1 MRSLA
6 LASLAA
12 LFACAT
18 APKAPPPG
26 PKPFGDGQVVVLPPT
41 IDARASG
48 VDAAK
53 LKTALDDALAEESKT
68 LKKIEQ
74 PELDK
79 ALQKLDL
86 KLPKADR
93 SGIEVSPFLAAIGA
107 QYALFAVVDRA
118 ETTGVGAL
126 VGIIDSSGERAA
138 IWIPGG
144 PEAILAGVPR
154 VVGQVLQDLGASIT
168 PPVKY
173 PDGLVVEIT
182 ELGKGPRPRGTDRVK
197 VNYEGHLDSGF
208 VFDSTK
214 GKDPAVF
221 GLERVIICWNEGI
234 PKLRPGAKAKLTCPP
249 NIAYGEK
256 GQGNIPPNAT
266 LHFDVELI
274 SIEK

>member
-1 MRSLA
+1 MRSFA

-12 LFACAT
+12 LLACAT
-18 APKAPPPG
+18 APKAPPAG
-26 PKPFGDGQVVVLPPT
+26 PKPFGDGQVIVLQPT
-41 IDARASG
+41 IDTRASG

-53 LKTALDDALAEESKT
+53 LKTALEEALAEQSKT
-68 LKKIEQ
+68 LKQ
-74 PELDK
+74 VDQAELDK

-107 QYALFAVVDRA
+107 QYALFVVVDKA

-126 VGIIDSSGERAA
+126 VGVVDRDGERAA
-138 IWIPGG
+138 VWISGG
-144 PEAILAGVPR
+144 PEAIFAGLSR
-154 VVGQVLQDLGASIT
+154 IVGQDLQDLGASTT
-168 PPVKY
+168 PAVKY

-182 ELGKGPRPRGTDRVK
+182 ELGKGPRPRSTDRVK

-208 VFDSTK
+208 VFDTTK

-249 NIAYGEK
+249 SIAYGDK

-266 LHFDVELI
+266 LHFDVELL
-274 SIEK
+274 SVEK